1 MKVSAIT
8 VNKIDSYYSKSH
20 QNADFGKYPL
30 ASSLYSI
37 HDLKGVPYYYPVN
50 FTSIGNSSKL
60 RKLFSY
66 GLPCMYSGVDMIDPK
81 VIAKLLKNNS
91 FLKPSGEVIP
101 VLNQF
106 RDSIVEMEDKVFDI
120 IKDRAIIHPELSVQE
135 LIQGVEPIYKRR
147 LRKKQAPIFRQ
158 LIEVAHDLPETHR
171 YKFKSLMD
179 ETDKKLN
186 ERPIIIPF
194 SSYEFKYKLSKI
206 RQDIEAGENIK
217 SKKVMAKLMKETA
230 HFTSSTNPKTIENQ
244 KKVLSFLERILNTS
258 VLKENDSLRT
268 LIDTSKSRLNYEK
281 IIMQFSRKSF
291 LYDLNS
297 IISDIS
303 DKHLKEELMSIA
315 TQLPTSQENIS
326 AYILKIASEPSDKI
340 CHRLLWPS
348 MATVEHILPHSCG
361 GPDIM
366 ANFGGACA
374 RENSARKS
382 IPFVIQMKLRP
393 DTSQYCQKYIDR
405 LISLYKRGVF
415 AKNGISYNYI
425 TDFKNTIYN
434 QSNHLIDLDLHSA
447 A

>member
-120 IKDRAIIHPELSVQE
+120 IKDRAIIHPEQSVQE

-217 SKKVMAKLMKETA
+217 SNKVMAKLIKETA
-230 HFTSSTNPKTIENQ
+230 HFTSSTNHKTIENP
-244 KKVLSFLERILNTS
+244 
-258 VLKENDSLRT
+258 
-268 LIDTSKSRLNYEK
+268 KSRLNYEK

-405 LISLYKRGVF
+405 LISLDKRGLC

-434 QSNHLIDLDLHSA
+434 QSNHLIVLDLHSVA
-447 A
+447 